1 LLLIVCWE
9 SALSDDEV
17 VGRLAVLEVIA
28 RGALWMICGRAVE
41 EGRTDLAVVFLNE
54 MRRQAHEKSG
64 QLQGMAADEGRRY
77 ADRLIWTLADDIE
90 EVDRLPN

>member
-1 LLLIVCWE
+1 LLNFYWE

-17 VGRLAVLEVIA
+17 AGRLAVLEVIA

-41 EGRTDLAVVFLNE
+41 EGRTELAVVFLNE

-64 QLQGMAADEGRRY
+64 QLQGMAAIEGRNY

-90 EVDRLPN
+90 EPESLPH